1 MKKANT
7 ILISLIFGLLV
18 SITISILILSI
29 LSVSIGSS
37 TDKWLYYVLLI
48 PTMIVFGF
56 LGSYFHNKELDNLKN
71 IEIWKISLI
80 SVLSIGLTSSI
91 IGGIISDVIK
101 IGNLQAINYKGRILW
116 GFIYSITSL
125 PITIIIGKLIIIIFI
140 RLIKSIKSATPTKK

>member
-140 RLIKSIKSATPTKK
+140 RLIKSIKSPTPTKK